1 MNSDSV
7 NNIIKLAALAS
18 VVDGH
23 ASDEEKNL
31 IVEMGS
37 NLLNTPQEE
46 IREILDRCINTF
58 QNQEFAKNSE
68 AVLNSGLDALRS
80 LDPSQKHLAFYICE
94 KVIYQDGIQSGE
106 IEFIHQ
112 LDQLDQTTFS

>member
-7 NNIIKLAALAS
+7 NNIIQLAALAS

-23 ASDEEKNL
+23 ASDQEKNL

-37 NLLNTPQEE
+37 DLLNTPQEQ
-46 IREILDRCINTF
+46 IREILDRCIETF
-58 QNQEFAKNSE
+58 KNQELANNSE
-68 AVLNSGLDALRS
+68 VALHSGLDALRS

-94 KVIYQDGIQSGE
+94 KVIYQDGIHSGE

-112 LDQLDQTTFS
+112 LDELDRTAFS